1 MCKIE
6 EKTVQNCKIEITE
19 VKTKQQILVT
29 KELVENW
36 KSYFRVNIY
45 FQKNALLGKKNAL
58 C

>member
-45 FQKNALLGKKNAL
+45 FQKMPY
-58 C
+58 